1 MKRVVLI
8 IFIFILV
15 LSGCGGSKSK
25 PAKSASGAIKLQIAN
40 TQFTAKTIQPTIDMK
55 IAYYNIAC
63 TGPEG
68 SSPVQKTGVTDG
80 AITIEA
86 LAIGTWSIT
95 IDAYNASG
103 TNIAAGYA
111 SAAVKG
117 GSTSEVMIEVL
128 PLQGNGILKIG
139 LSWPEQLIANPAING
154 TLFSSNGNLFANL
167 NFTLAGDKLAA
178 TYENLQIPAGYY
190 CLTVQLC
197 DGSTAVWSGIEAVR
211 ILASQTSAGNY
222 PLTVDTID
230 PVEGGIGIIV
240 VPIIQNPINITF
252 AGQQSEL
259 RQGTTMTVQA
269 TPSELVDS
277 YKWYLNGV
285 LLTDQTTPVI
295 TLGAG
300 LQPRPYRL
308 DLMVTKGS
316 VLSSAT
322 LYFKVIPAGATLAPT
337 ATPTSVPGTTPQAG
351 THTLAMGASHSLA
364 IKNGQVYAWGK
375 NNYGQL
381 GAGSSTATTPVP
393 VPGLTNAIQVAA
405 GTDHSLALLGNGTLY
420 AWGLNDQ
427 GQIGNNTTTN
437 VTSPQVILHD
447 VIAIAAGTNFSL
459 AVKQDGTVWSWG
471 GNNYGQLGT
480 GNTTASKEP
489 VPVSGLTDIRAVA
502 CGQYHGIALK
512 TDGTIWSWGNNVFGQ
527 LGDGTKNSNPQPKQ
541 VTPLSNIK
549 AICAAATHSL
559 AVANNGLVYG
569 WGNNSSYPLGK
580 LSNSAFPSP
589 TQVPGVSN
597 VQQIATASFHTIILK
612 NDGSVWL
619 WGTNN
624 ADQLG
629 SAGALTDGTPN
640 QLTGY
645 NAVAISAGGQ
655 SSLIQITSGSWWAW
669 GLNSDGQLGNG
680 SQTNSSIPVAINL

>member
-1 MKRVVLI
+1 MKRILLI
-8 IFIFILV
+8 IFIFILA
-15 LSGCGGSKSK
+15 LAGCGGGKSK

-63 TGPEG
+63 NGPEG

-80 AITIEA
+80 VVTIEA
-86 LAIGTWSIT
+86 LAVGSWSVT
-95 IDAYNASG
+95 IDAYNAAG

-111 SAAVKG
+111 GATVKG
-117 GSTSEVMIEVL
+117 GSTTEVVIEVL

-139 LSWPEQLIANPAING
+139 LSWPERIISNPAVSG

-167 NFTLAGDKLAA
+167 NFTLAGDKLSAA
-178 TYENLQIPAGYY
+178 YENLQIPAGYY
-190 CLTVQLC
+190 CLAVQLYN
-197 DGSTAVWSGIEAVR
+197 GSTAVWSGIEAVR
-211 ILASQTSAGNY
+211 ILASQTSAGSY

-269 TPSELVDS
+269 TPSEPVDS

-285 LLTDQTTPVI
+285 LLTDQTAPVI
-295 TLGAG
+295 TLGTG

-316 VLSSAT
+316 VLSSAS
-322 LYFKVIPAGATLAPT
+322 LYFKVIPAGATSAPT
-337 ATPTSVPGTTPQAG
+337 ATPTPAPGTTPQAG
-351 THTLAMGASHSLA
+351 THTLAMGASHGLA

-381 GAGSSTATTPVP
+381 GTGSSTATAPVA

-405 GTDHSLALLGNGTLY
+405 GMDHSLALLNNGALY
-420 AWGLNDQ
+420 AWGWNQ
-427 GQIGNNTTTN
+427 YGQVGNNTTSN
-437 VTSPQVILHD
+437 VSSPQIILRD
-447 VIAIAAGTNFSL
+447 VIAIAAGANFSL

-471 GNNYGQLGT
+471 ANSSGQLGT

-489 VPVSGLTDIRAVA
+489 IAVLNLNNITAVA
-502 CGQYHGIALK
+502 CGASHGIALQNN
-512 TDGTIWSWGNNVFGQ
+512 GTVWSWGNNMSGQ
-527 LGDGTKNSNPQPKQ
+527 LGDGTKNNANQPRQ
-541 VTPLSNIK
+541 ITTPSGIK
-549 AICAAATHSL
+549 SICAYDTHSL
-559 AVANNGLVYG
+559 AISHSGVVYG
-569 WGNNSSYPLGK
+569 WGNNSSYHLGK
-580 LSNSAFPSP
+580 LTNVGTVVP
-589 TQVPGVSN
+589 TLIPGVTN
-597 VQQIATASFHTIILK
+597 VQQIATGLFHTIALK

-619 WGTNN
+619 WGSNTLG
-624 ADQLG
+624 QLG
-629 SAGALTDGTPN
+629 IAGASTDGTPN

-645 NAVAISAGGQ
+645 SAVAIAAGDQ
-655 SSLIQITSGSWWAW
+655 SSIIQTTTGSWWTW
-669 GLNSDGQLGNG
+669 GVNSDGQLGIG
-680 SQTNSSIPVAINL
+680 SQTNSPVPVAINL